1 MRMPNSE
8 PSQSACVEIAGARWN
23 VDLARP
29 HRLAIPLRPGAAQP
43 SCFGA
48 PPARATPLQ
57 SGAFCG
63 AVSRGASCNC
73 STLSLTPHCD
83 GTHTEC
89 VGHLTLEPA
98 DVCDTLPHGLLPALL
113 LTLTPAA
120 PSRAEPCEPPAAA
133 ADRLI
138 SRAALLQC
146 WPLQASPTPRALI
159 IRTRPNGPDKC
170 VRDYQQQPAPYLTP
184 AAARFL
190 VERGI
195 EHLVLDVPSADRAD
209 DEGRLSAHRIFFGLP
224 SGSQALA
231 EATRAQCTITELAF
245 IPDVI
250 SDGPW
255 LLGLQVPRIAGDAL
269 PSQPLLY
276 AASAA

>member
-1 MRMPNSE
+1 MPSSE
-8 PSQSACVEIAGARWN
+8 RGQGACIDIAGAPWN

-29 HRLAIPLRPGAAQP
+29 HRLAIPLRPGGAQP

-57 SGAFCG
+57 LGTFSGA
-63 AVSRGASCNC
+63 VRLGASCNC

-89 VGHLTLEPA
+89 VGHLTIEPV
-98 DVCDTLPHGLLPALL
+98 DVCDTLPHALLPALL
-113 LTLTPAA
+113 VSLTPE
-120 PSRAEPCEPPAAA
+120 SLSSAEPCEPPALAG
-133 ADRLI
+133 DKLI
-138 SRAALLQC
+138 TRAALLQS
-146 WPLQASPTPRALI
+146 WPQAPAPVPRALI

-184 AAARFL
+184 SAARLL

-195 EHLVLDVPSADRAD
+195 EHLVLDIPSADRAD
-209 DEGRLSAHRIFFGLP
+209 DGGRLSAHRVFFGLP
-224 SGSQALA
+224 PGSQALA
-231 EATRAQCTITELAF
+231 EARRAHCTITELAF

-250 SDGPW
+250 ADGCW
-255 LLGLQVPRIAGDAL
+255 LLALQVPRIAGDAL